1 MVVMRGHLGAAGWRA
16 AEALDDEAVAIVPG
30 LDAAGGKARK
40 DGGEAVA
47 LLDAKRAEAVHHG
60 TALGEGGGDGEDRI
74 FVDHGRGALGRHT
87 DAAKRDR
94 KSTRLNSSH
103 YCASR
108 MQTSG

>member
-47 LLDAKRAEAVHHG
+47 LLDAKLAEAVHHG
-60 TALGEGGGDGEDRI
+60 TALGEGGGAGADRI
-74 FVDHGRGALGRHT
+74 CVEPGRGALARHL
-87 DAAKRDR
+87 DAR
-94 KSTRLNSSH
+94 TRAGGGGGVRAPH
-103 YCASR
+103 AR
-108 MQTSG
+108 P